1 MNRIS
6 MEHKMN
12 RTGDKLVT
20 WTATGEPNWSYI
32 PSAGKS
38 SKTKEQFVSEIKNL
52 AQKAAKTENKAEV
65 GCYIKTGTYTS
76 GGVSFG
82 CCTKPETALSAGENR
97 HAKGKEKKGNKP
109 IGELTLL
116 DFLQESKG
124 KGNLAE
130 KLTPLGG
137 GGVLNQPI
145 LSTGGYGADISYQG
159 TLVLSNTGVGWGYG
173 LTPKEQEKSQ
183 EFYAVYW
190 REYRAV
196 KAENKEAQA
205 VLPDYLETRQTFDQ
219 KA

>member
-38 SKTKEQFVSEIKNL
+38 SKTKEQFVSEIRSL
-52 AQKAAKTENKAEV
+52 AQKAAKTENKAESDAISRQV
-65 GCYIKTGTYTS
+65 L
-76 GGVSFG
+76 
-82 CCTKPETALSAGENR
+82 ALRAEYLSDVAPNR
-97 HAKGKEKKGNKP
+97 KMFYQQAKAAMQKGKEKKGNKP

-137 GGVLNQPI
+137 GAVLNQPI
-145 LSTGGYGADISYQG
+145 LSTGGYGAEVSYQG
-159 TLVLSNTGVGWGYG
+159 TLVLSDTGAGWGYG

-183 EFYAVYW
+183 EFYAIYW

-196 KAENKEAQA
+196 KAENKEVQT
-205 VLPDYLETRQTFDQ
+205 VLPDYLETRPAFDQ

>member
-52 AQKAAKTENKAEV
+52 AQKA
-65 GCYIKTGTYTS
+65 YTS

-97 HAKGKEKKGNKP
+97 HAKGKRKKGK
-109 IGELTLL
+109 
-116 DFLQESKG
+116 
-124 KGNLAE
+124 
-130 KLTPLGG
+130 
-137 GGVLNQPI
+137 
-145 LSTGGYGADISYQG
+145 
-159 TLVLSNTGVGWGYG
+159 
-173 LTPKEQEKSQ
+173 
-183 EFYAVYW
+183 
-190 REYRAV
+190 
-196 KAENKEAQA
+196 
-205 VLPDYLETRQTFDQ
+205 
-219 KA
+219 

>member
-52 AQKAAKTENKAEV
+52 AQKAAKTENKAESDAISRQV
-65 GCYIKTGTYTS
+65 LTLRAEYLSDVAPNRKLLYQQAKT
-76 GGVSFG
+76 VMQ
-82 CCTKPETALSAGENR
+82 
-97 HAKGKEKKGNKP
+97 KGKEKKGDKP

-116 DFLQESKG
+116 DFLQESKA